1 MSQDKT
7 KVESESLSLSRRKFL
22 AVMGSVTAASAAV
35 PPLEALTSAGFPK
48 MRLNALD
55 ISAGRSGS
63 PVIHFRETFAP
74 TEKLVKAVEQPYRQD
89 ICLNGAWQF
98 QPMALPDG
106 FQEGQDPAPALSSAD
121 PSRWEGKQIYVPSP
135 WNVNSFA
142 DHHGEGGD
150 FHCYPSYPE
159 AWEQVEMG
167 WLRKTFT
174 VPVGWTGRR
183 ILLHF
188 DAVAGNAEIFVNG
201 KSVGNHFDI
210 FLPFDLDV
218 TSAIKFGGSNEVLV
232 GVRKASLFDRRGAY
246 GRRTYQGGSFWGQHI
261 AGIWQDVFLVA
272 LPPVRIADVFVKPD
286 VRADTLG
293 AEIEIQNDS
302 DDEIEVTIS
311 AQAFPWISKA
321 DKRPLRAALPSSEL
335 TSVAALELPEVQVKV
350 PAHGSAVATLQGA
363 VKSRL
368 KLWSNGSPSLYGLVV
383 KLHQDSKTIDSK
395 YTRFGWRQI
404 SFQGSVVLLNG
415 RPIILRGD
423 SWHFMGIPQMTR
435 RYAWAWFTAMQN
447 AGLNAVR
454 LHAQPY
460 PSFYLDVADE
470 MGILVLDE
478 TAVWASDGGPKLDD
492 PAFWQDT
499 ERHLAALVQR
509 DRNHPSVLGWSV
521 SNEVMPI
528 VRGVMRNPP
537 GMMEE
542 LLRHYSIW
550 ADICRK
556 YDPTRP
562 WISAD
567 GENDGQGRLPV
578 YMVHY
583 GGDDAMQRAAES
595 GKPWGVGEAG
605 DAYYGSPVQVAETNG
620 DRAYESFEGRME
632 GVAISSYESL
642 IEQQEHHA
650 IYRSV
655 FNLVWY
661 GLQPLAL
668 GMKDVTRPPTPEDGI
683 FFGDNIEGLPGVQP
697 QRLGPYCTTLN
708 PGYDRSLPLYETWPL
723 FEAIRDA
730 ASEPPKAGKWSKV
743 PEAAPA
749 RTEGRISTIK
759 SAGVLGG
766 ESSTLAAQLQNLGVP
781 LGQLSTAGI
790 PQLLFV
796 DGITPPKLEARE
808 QIDKVL
814 HHGGTVLV
822 WGVAQNSL
830 PWLNAWLP
838 ARLAVTQR
846 TTSSLLPG
854 RPNPIIFGLE
864 PDNLYC
870 CDQRPPEISDTG
882 LAGPLVEQGMVLLTA
897 CNTDWLKWN
906 NQPEYAKTAMVV
918 RSERETKPSG
928 VVLVERHMGAGR
940 LLITTLPATPNTVKA
955 ETIDRTL
962 LANLGLTLHAG
973 MDSGK
978 PLLRT
983 GQLVRALACGFF
995 PVEADAVTAADFA
1008 KIAHEDSGFRA
1019 GAAVGGKKWQP
1030 VVQENGVFDLSRL
1043 NLSGSSQNAEAYLSF
1058 WVNSP
1063 RSLEDLLL
1071 EPNLPRVDFQVSQRD
1086 AIQIWLNG
1094 KKVADKTGNETNA
1107 VAEALRLRS
1116 GWNHL
1121 LVKLAHTTGRWEL
1134 TAHFAASQPGFIAQM
1149 DSSLEKP

>member
-1 MSQDKT
+1 MSQDKS
-7 KVESESLSLSRRKFL
+7 KAESMVHSLSRRKFL
-22 AVMGSVTAASAAV
+22 AVMGSVTAASTAV
-35 PPLEALTSAGFPK
+35 PPLDAMVSAGFPK
-48 MRLNALD
+48 LRPNSLD
-55 ISAGRSGS
+55 ISSGRSGS
-63 PVIHFRETFAP
+63 AERRFREIFSP
-74 TEKLVKAVEQPYRQD
+74 TERLVKAVEQPYRQD

-98 QPMALPDG
+98 QPMVLPDG
-106 FQEGQDPAPALSSAD
+106 FQEGQDPTPALSAAD
-121 PSRWEGKQIYVPSP
+121 PSRWEERPVYVPSP

-159 AWEQVEMG
+159 AWETVEMG
-167 WLRKTFT
+167 WLRKTCT
-174 VPVGWTGRR
+174 VPADWTGHR

-188 DAVAGNAEIFVNG
+188 DAVAGDAEVFVNG
-201 KSVGNHFDI
+201 KSVGSHFDI

-218 TSAIKFGGSNEVLV
+218 TRAIKFGGSNEVLV

-286 VRADTLG
+286 VQADTLG
-293 AEIEIQNDS
+293 AEIEIQNGS
-302 DDEIEVTIS
+302 DEEIEVTIS
-311 AQAFPWISKA
+311 AQVFPWISKA
-321 DKRPLRAALPSSEL
+321 GKKTLGAPLPSSEL
-335 TSVAALELPEVQVKV
+335 TSVATLELPEAKVKI
-350 PAHGSAVATLQGA
+350 PAHGRSSATLQGA
-363 VKSRL
+363 VKNRL
-368 KLWSNGSPSLYGLVV
+368 KLWSSASPHLFGLVV

-404 SFQGSVVLLNG
+404 SFRGSAVLLNG

-537 GMMEE
+537 GMMDE
-542 LLRHYSIW
+542 LLRHYTLW
-550 ADICRK
+550 ADICRR

-567 GENDGQGRLPV
+567 GEDDGQGRLPV

-583 GGDDAMQRAAES
+583 GGNDAMQRAAES

-642 IEQQEHHA
+642 IEQREHHA

-668 GMKDVTRPPTPEDGI
+668 GMKDETRPPTPEDGI

-708 PGYDRSLPLYETWPL
+708 PGYDSSLPLYMTWPL
-723 FEAIRDA
+723 FESIRDA

-743 PEAAPA
+743 PVAARS
-749 RTEGRISTIK
+749 RTERRSSAIR

-766 ESSTLAAQLQNLGVP
+766 ESSKLAAQLQNLGVS
-781 LGQLSTAGI
+781 LGQLSAAGI

-796 DGITPPKLEARE
+796 DGITPPTLEARE

-814 HHGGTVLV
+814 QRGGTVLV

-838 ARLAVTQR
+838 APLTVTQR

-854 RPNPIIFGLE
+854 RPNPIIFGLK

-882 LAGPLVEQGMVLLTA
+882 LAGPLVEQGTVLLSA

-906 NQPEYAKTAMVV
+906 NQPEYAKTSMVV

-928 VVLVERHMGAGR
+928 VVLLERHMGIGR
-940 LLITTLPATPNTVKA
+940 LLITTLPATPSTVKA

-962 LANLGLTLHAG
+962 LANLGLTLNAG
-973 MDSGK
+973 MDSDK

-983 GQLVRALACGFF
+983 GVLVRALACGFF
-995 PVEADAVTAADFA
+995 PIEADAETAMDFA
-1008 KIAHEDSGFRA
+1008 EIASEDSGFRA
-1019 GAAVGGKKWQP
+1019 GAAVASKKWQP
-1030 VVQENGVFDLSRL
+1030 VVQENGVFDVARL
-1043 NLSGSSQNAEAYLSF
+1043 NLSGSPKNAEAYVSF

-1071 EPNLPRVDFQVSQRD
+1071 EPNLPRVDFHVSQRD
-1086 AIQIWLNG
+1086 AVQIWLNG
-1094 KKVADKTGNETNA
+1094 KKVADKTGKQANV

-1121 LVKLAHTTGRWEL
+1121 LVKLAHTTGPWEF
-1134 TAHFAASQPGFIAQM
+1134 TAHFAASQPGFLAQM